1 VAALLLHHF
10 SEDPGIS
17 RFEPHVPATNPTH
30 RAGVW
35 ALDAH
40 HAPLYWFP
48 RDCPRV
54 TAWPRTPHER
64 STFRSAWTTTAKRV
78 HAIELRWLDRMRA
91 TTLYR
96 YDLSAD
102 DFAPWP
108 DASGQWFAERP
119 VVPVA
124 VVPLGDLLGLHVAA
138 DIELRAVPS
147 LWPLHDLA
155 VSDDWD
161 FGIVRMSNA
170 QPRAEDDASR

>member
-1 VAALLLHHF
+1 MSVLVVHHF

-30 RAGVW
+30 RPGVW
-35 ALDAH
+35 AIDAL

-48 RDCPRV
+48 RGCPRV
-54 TAWPRTPHER
+54 TAWPRTALER
-64 STFRSAWTTTAKRV
+64 TTFRSAWATTAERV

-102 DFAPWP
+102 DFSPWP
-108 DASGQWFAERP
+108 NASGHWLAERP

-124 VVPLGDLLGLHVAA
+124 VVPLADLLDLHVGA

-147 LWPLHDLA
+147 LWPLHDFA

-161 FGIVRMSNA
+161 FSIVRMSNA
-170 QPRAEDDASR
+170 QPRGKDAAPQ